1 MPAAPEC
8 AACGQVHPAQLSG
21 AGVVDERLRGAMFV
35 VRCILH
41 NCGLQTRGFVII
53 WSLYTEDKVM
63 KYKLISVFIV
73 GLLAA
78 GLYSEAAS
86 VENES
91 SSAVKMEDTNEISED
106 KQETIVDMGASTSG
120 EDVGQ
125 PSADG
130 QIQVQSGDAVQDAA
144 EPQASLD
151 MYGGIRASLD
161 WNSIPYLD
169 VPDQVAPLTGSIG
182 TDAFATQDG
191 AVVLEEPTAQDESVA
206 QELTPGDADEAE
218 QESEYADLAL
228 ANVTHYVNVR
238 TEPNTSSTIVGKI
251 YHGAV
256 AQILETTDGEDGEW
270 FRIVSGNVEGYIKS
284 EFFLYGAAAEDA
296 IEDYVTRYAVVEVDR
311 LNVRKEADVESGRIG
326 YVDRGEKVEILENLG
341 EWMKVQYTES
351 KTGYVAAQYVTVKE
365 EFVYAKTLE
374 EEAAE
379 LAAKRALEERQS
391 VPETAAAEN
400 TTVIATP
407 PSGDYSTNSELR
419 AEVVNYAMQ
428 FLGNRYVHG
437 GSSLES
443 GTDCSGFTSLIY
455 AVFGYSVSRTPSGQ
469 LSSSGRSIDYS
480 EAQPGDIICYGSK
493 KCTHVG
499 LYIGDGQIIHSAN
512 SRKGVIISDAKYDNI
527 LGVKNVID

>member
-1 MPAAPEC
+1 
-8 AACGQVHPAQLSG
+8 
-21 AGVVDERLRGAMFV
+21 
-35 VRCILH
+35 
-41 NCGLQTRGFVII
+41 
-53 WSLYTEDKVM
+53 M
-63 KYKLISVFIV
+63 KYKLISVFVV

-78 GLYSEAAS
+78 GLYTEAAS
-86 VENES
+86 VETGGG
-91 SSAVKMEDTNEISED
+91 SAVSIEDTKENIED
-106 KQETIVDMGASTSG
+106 TQENIEDTQDNIVDRTTSPTVDEEASAPGVQET
-120 EDVGQ
+120 
-125 PSADG
+125 
-130 QIQVQSGDAVQDAA
+130 
-144 EPQASLD
+144 LD
-151 MYGGIRASLD
+151 LYGGIRASLD
-161 WNSIPYLD
+161 WGSIPYLG
-169 VPDQVAPLTGSIG
+169 VSDQAVPLTGSIG
-182 TDAFATQDG
+182 AEAVPMMQAGVTAGEGVVVQDG
-191 AVVLEEPTAQDESVA
+191 DAASEGVADGPVA
-206 QELTPGDADEAE
+206 QEFVPDDMDEEA
-218 QESEYADLAL
+218 ESEYADLAL

-341 EWMKVQYTES
+341 DWMKVQYTET

-365 EFVYAKTLE
+365 EFIYAKTLE

-391 VPETAAAEN
+391 VPETTAAEN
-400 TTVIATP
+400 TTVVVTP
-407 PSGDYSTNSELR
+407 PSGDYSTSSELR
-419 AEVVNYAMQ
+419 AEIVDYAMQ

-469 LSSSGRSIDYS
+469 LSSSGRSIAYS

-499 LYIGDGQIIHSAN
+499 LYIGGGQIIHSAN
-512 SRKGVIISDAKYDNI
+512 SRKGVIISDATYDNI

>member
-1 MPAAPEC
+1 
-8 AACGQVHPAQLSG
+8 
-21 AGVVDERLRGAMFV
+21 
-35 VRCILH
+35 
-41 NCGLQTRGFVII
+41 
-53 WSLYTEDKVM
+53 M
-63 KYKLISVFIV
+63 KYKLISVFVV

-78 GLYSEAAS
+78 GLYTEAAS
-86 VENES
+86 VETGS
-91 SSAVKMEDTNEISED
+91 GSAVSIEDTKDNIED
-106 KQETIVDMGASTSG
+106 TQDNIVDRMTSPTAGEASAQAAAQET
-120 EDVGQ
+120 
-125 PSADG
+125 
-130 QIQVQSGDAVQDAA
+130 
-144 EPQASLD
+144 LD
-151 MYGGIRASLD
+151 LYGGIRASLD

-169 VPDQVAPLTGSIG
+169 VPEQAAPLTGSIG
-182 TDAFATQDG
+182 AAVVPMTQAGVTAGEEAVVQDG
-191 AVVLEEPTAQDESVA
+191 NVAQEGAAEGSVA

-407 PSGDYSTNSELR
+407 PSGDYSTSSELR

-443 GTDCSGFTSLIY
+443 GTDCSGYTSLIY

-469 LSSSGRSIDYS
+469 LSGSGRSIDYS

>member
-1 MPAAPEC
+1 
-8 AACGQVHPAQLSG
+8 
-21 AGVVDERLRGAMFV
+21 
-35 VRCILH
+35 
-41 NCGLQTRGFVII
+41 
-53 WSLYTEDKVM
+53 M

-86 VENES
+86 T
-91 SSAVKMEDTNEISED
+91 A
-106 KQETIVDMGASTSG
+106 G

-130 QIQVQSGDAVQDAA
+130 QIQVQSDGAASDA
-144 EPQASLD
+144 QAQQAPLD

-169 VPDQVAPLTGSIG
+169 VPDQAAPLTGSIG
-182 TDAFATQDG
+182 ADVFATQDG
-191 AVVLEEPTAQDESVA
+191 AVVLEEPAQDGSVA

-256 AQILETTDGEDGEW
+256 AQILETMDGEDGEW

-311 LNVRKEADVESGRIG
+311 LNVRKEADIESGRIG

-341 EWMKVQYTES
+341 DWMKVQYTES

-400 TTVIATP
+400 TTVVVTP
-407 PSGDYSTNSELR
+407 PSGDYSTSSELR
-419 AEVVNYAMQ
+419 AEIIDYAMQ

-499 LYIGDGQIIHSAN
+499 LYIGGGQIIHSAN
-512 SRKGVIISDAKYDNI
+512 SRKGVIISDATYDNI
-527 LGVKNVID
+527 MGVKNVID

>member
-1 MPAAPEC
+1 
-8 AACGQVHPAQLSG
+8 
-21 AGVVDERLRGAMFV
+21 
-35 VRCILH
+35 
-41 NCGLQTRGFVII
+41 
-53 WSLYTEDKVM
+53 M

-86 VENES
+86 VETGS
-91 SSAVKMEDTNEISED
+91 VSAVNMEDTNEISED
-106 KQETIVDMGASTSG
+106 TQETMVDMSSPTADEESGKTSASAVKLQAQQ
-120 EDVGQ
+120 DV
-125 PSADG
+125 A
-130 QIQVQSGDAVQDAA
+130 AQDAA
-144 EPQASLD
+144 AQEPLD
-151 MYGGIRASLD
+151 LYGGIRASLD
-161 WNSIPYLD
+161 WDGIPYLG
-169 VPDQVAPLTGSIG
+169 VSDQAAPLTGSIG
-182 TDAFATQDG
+182 TEAVPMTQAGVASGEGAEVQDG
-191 AVVLEEPTAQDESVA
+191 NAAMQEDEET
-206 QELTPGDADEAE
+206 
-218 QESEYADLAL
+218 ESEYADLAL

-311 LNVRKEADVESGRIG
+311 LNVRKEANVESGRIG
-326 YVDRGEKVEILENLG
+326 YVDRGEKVQILENFG
-341 EWMKVQYTES
+341 EWMKVQYTET

-365 EFVYAKTLE
+365 EFIYAKTLE

-400 TTVIATP
+400 TTVVVTP
-407 PSGDYSTNSELR
+407 PSGDYSTSSELR
-419 AEVVNYAMQ
+419 SEIVDYAMQ

-499 LYIGDGQIIHSAN
+499 LYIGGGQIIHSAN
-512 SRKGVIISDAKYDNI
+512 SRKGVIISDATYDNI

>member
-1 MPAAPEC
+1 M
-8 AACGQVHPAQLSG
+8 
-21 AGVVDERLRGAMFV
+21 
-35 VRCILH
+35 CILH
-41 NCGLQTRGFVII
+41 NCRRDIAEATGSAALQLSDT
-53 WSLYTEDKVM
+53 LYTEDKVM

-86 VENES
+86 T
-91 SSAVKMEDTNEISED
+91 A
-106 KQETIVDMGASTSG
+106 G

-130 QIQVQSGDAVQDAA
+130 QIQVQSDGAASDA
-144 EPQASLD
+144 QAQQAPLD

-169 VPDQVAPLTGSIG
+169 VPDQAAPLTGSIG
-182 TDAFATQDG
+182 ADVFATQDG
-191 AVVLEEPTAQDESVA
+191 AVVLEEPAQDGSVA

-256 AQILETTDGEDGEW
+256 AQILETMDGEDGEW

-311 LNVRKEADVESGRIG
+311 LNVRKEADIESGRIG

-341 EWMKVQYTES
+341 DWMKVQYTES

-400 TTVIATP
+400 TTVVVTP
-407 PSGDYSTNSELR
+407 PSGDYSTSSELR
-419 AEVVNYAMQ
+419 AEIVDYAMQ

-499 LYIGDGQIIHSAN
+499 LYIGGGQIIHSAN
-512 SRKGVIISDAKYDNI
+512 SRKGVIISDATYDNI
-527 LGVKNVID
+527 MGVKNVID

>member
-1 MPAAPEC
+1 
-8 AACGQVHPAQLSG
+8 
-21 AGVVDERLRGAMFV
+21 
-35 VRCILH
+35 
-41 NCGLQTRGFVII
+41 
-53 WSLYTEDKVM
+53 M
-63 KYKLISVFIV
+63 KYKLISVFVV

-78 GLYSEAAS
+78 GLYTEAAS
-86 VENES
+86 VETGS
-91 SSAVKMEDTNEISED
+91 GSAVSIEDTKDNIED
-106 KQETIVDMGASTSG
+106 TQDNIVDRMTSPTAGEASAQAAAQET
-120 EDVGQ
+120 
-125 PSADG
+125 
-130 QIQVQSGDAVQDAA
+130 
-144 EPQASLD
+144 LD
-151 MYGGIRASLD
+151 LYGGIRASLD

-169 VPDQVAPLTGSIG
+169 VPEQAAPLTGSIG
-182 TDAFATQDG
+182 EAVVPMTQAGVTAGEEAVVQDG
-191 AVVLEEPTAQDESVA
+191 NVAQEGAAEGSVA

-341 EWMKVQYTES
+341 DWMKVQYTES

-400 TTVIATP
+400 TTVVATP

-419 AEVVNYAMQ
+419 AEIVNYAMQ

-469 LSSSGRSIDYS
+469 LSSSGRSITYS

-512 SRKGVIISDAKYDNI
+512 SRKGVIISDATYDNI

>member
-1 MPAAPEC
+1 
-8 AACGQVHPAQLSG
+8 
-21 AGVVDERLRGAMFV
+21 
-35 VRCILH
+35 
-41 NCGLQTRGFVII
+41 
-53 WSLYTEDKVM
+53 M
-63 KYKLISVFIV
+63 KYKLISVFVV

-78 GLYSEAAS
+78 GLYTEAAS
-86 VENES
+86 VETGS
-91 SSAVKMEDTNEISED
+91 GSAVSIEDTQENIVDRTTSPTADGEAPAAGV
-106 KQETIVDMGASTSG
+106 QET
-120 EDVGQ
+120 
-125 PSADG
+125 
-130 QIQVQSGDAVQDAA
+130 
-144 EPQASLD
+144 LD
-151 MYGGIRASLD
+151 LYGGIRASLD
-161 WNSIPYLD
+161 WGSIPYLG
-169 VPDQVAPLTGSIG
+169 VSEQAVPLTGSIG
-182 TDAFATQDG
+182 AEAVPMTQAGVTAGEGVVVQDG
-191 AVVLEEPTAQDESVA
+191 NAAQEGAAEGPVA
-206 QELTPGDADEAE
+206 QEFVPGEMDEEA
-218 QESEYADLAL
+218 ESEYADLAL

-341 EWMKVQYTES
+341 DWMKVQYTET

-365 EFVYAKTLE
+365 EFIYAKTLE

-391 VPETAAAEN
+391 VPETTAAEN
-400 TTVIATP
+400 TTVVVTP
-407 PSGDYSTNSELR
+407 PSGDYSTSSELR
-419 AEVVNYAMQ
+419 TEIVDYAMQ

-469 LSSSGRSIDYS
+469 LSSSGRNIDYS

-499 LYIGDGQIIHSAN
+499 LYIGGGQIIHSAN
-512 SRKGVIISDAKYDNI
+512 SRKGVIISDATYDNI

>member
-1 MPAAPEC
+1 MSKASRGSDGKRVSAAL
-8 AACGQVHPAQLSG
+8 QLS
-21 AGVVDERLRGAMFV
+21 D
-35 VRCILH
+35 
-41 NCGLQTRGFVII
+41 T
-53 WSLYTEDKVM
+53 LYTEDKVM

-86 VENES
+86 T
-91 SSAVKMEDTNEISED
+91 A
-106 KQETIVDMGASTSG
+106 G
-120 EDVGQ
+120 EDMGQ

-130 QIQVQSGDAVQDAA
+130 QIQVQSDGAASDA
-144 EPQASLD
+144 QAQQAPLD

-169 VPDQVAPLTGSIG
+169 VPDQAAPLTGSIG
-182 TDAFATQDG
+182 ADVFATQDG
-191 AVVLEEPTAQDESVA
+191 AVVLEEPAQDGSVA

-256 AQILETTDGEDGEW
+256 AQILETMDGEDGEW

-311 LNVRKEADVESGRIG
+311 LNVRKEADIESGRIG

-341 EWMKVQYTES
+341 DWMKVQYTES

-400 TTVIATP
+400 TTVVVTP
-407 PSGDYSTNSELR
+407 PSGDYSTSSELR
-419 AEVVNYAMQ
+419 AEIVDYAMQ

-499 LYIGDGQIIHSAN
+499 LYIGGGQIIHSAN
-512 SRKGVIISDAKYDNI
+512 SRKGVIISDATYDNI

>member
-1 MPAAPEC
+1 
-8 AACGQVHPAQLSG
+8 
-21 AGVVDERLRGAMFV
+21 
-35 VRCILH
+35 
-41 NCGLQTRGFVII
+41 
-53 WSLYTEDKVM
+53 M
-63 KYKLISVFIV
+63 KYKLISVFVV

-78 GLYSEAAS
+78 GLYTEAAS
-86 VENES
+86 VETGS
-91 SSAVKMEDTNEISED
+91 GSAVSIEDTKDNIED
-106 KQETIVDMGASTSG
+106 TQDNIVDRMTSPTAGEASAQAAAQET
-120 EDVGQ
+120 
-125 PSADG
+125 
-130 QIQVQSGDAVQDAA
+130 
-144 EPQASLD
+144 LD
-151 MYGGIRASLD
+151 LYGGIRASLD

-169 VPDQVAPLTGSIG
+169 VPEQAAPLTGSIG
-182 TDAFATQDG
+182 AAVVPMTQAGVTAGEEAVVQDG
-191 AVVLEEPTAQDESVA
+191 NVAQEGAADGSVA

-419 AEVVNYAMQ
+419 AEIVNYAMQ

-455 AVFGYSVSRTPSGQ
+455 AVFGYSVSRTPGGQ
-469 LSSSGRSIDYS
+469 LSGSGRSITYS

-512 SRKGVIISDAKYDNI
+512 SRKGVIISDATYDNI

>member
-1 MPAAPEC
+1 
-8 AACGQVHPAQLSG
+8 
-21 AGVVDERLRGAMFV
+21 
-35 VRCILH
+35 
-41 NCGLQTRGFVII
+41 
-53 WSLYTEDKVM
+53 M
-63 KYKLISVFIV
+63 KYKLISVFVV

-78 GLYSEAAS
+78 GLYTEAAS
-86 VENES
+86 VETGS
-91 SSAVKMEDTNEISED
+91 GSAVSIEDTKDNIEGTQDSIVDRMTSPTAGEASAQAAA
-106 KQETIVDMGASTSG
+106 QET
-120 EDVGQ
+120 
-125 PSADG
+125 
-130 QIQVQSGDAVQDAA
+130 
-144 EPQASLD
+144 LD
-151 MYGGIRASLD
+151 LYGGIRASLD

-169 VPDQVAPLTGSIG
+169 VPEQAAPLTGSIG
-182 TDAFATQDG
+182 AAVVPMTQAGVTAGEEAVVQDG
-191 AVVLEEPTAQDESVA
+191 NVAQEGAAEGSVA

-256 AQILETTDGEDGEW
+256 AQILETMDGEDGEW

-400 TTVIATP
+400 TTVAATP
-407 PSGDYSTNSELR
+407 PSGDYSTSSELR
-419 AEVVNYAMQ
+419 AEIVDYAMQ

-469 LSSSGRSIDYS
+469 LSGSGRSIDYS

>member
-1 MPAAPEC
+1 
-8 AACGQVHPAQLSG
+8 
-21 AGVVDERLRGAMFV
+21 
-35 VRCILH
+35 
-41 NCGLQTRGFVII
+41 
-53 WSLYTEDKVM
+53 M

-86 VENES
+86 VETGS
-91 SSAVKMEDTNEISED
+91 DPSAKMEDT
-106 KQETIVDMGASTSG
+106 QETIVELQSSA
-120 EDVGQ
+120 
-125 PSADG
+125 ADG
-130 QIQVQSGDAVQDAA
+130 ETGQQAAPDGQAQQSSSA
-144 EPQASLD
+144 

-161 WNSIPYLD
+161 WNSIPFLD
-169 VPDQVAPLTGSIG
+169 VPDQAAPLTGSPG
-182 TDAFATQDG
+182 TEAAPMEQG
-191 AVVLEEPTAQDESVA
+191 EVLVQEGIAAQEEPVA
-206 QELTPGDADEAE
+206 QEFIPGEADKEE

-284 EFFLYGAAAEDA
+284 EFFLYGAAAEEA

-326 YVDRGEKVEILENLG
+326 YVDRGEKVQILENLG
-341 EWMKVQYTES
+341 DWMKVQYTES

-400 TTVIATP
+400 TTVVVTP
-407 PSGDYSTNSELR
+407 PSGDYSTSSELR
-419 AEVVNYAMQ
+419 AEIVDYAMQ

-455 AVFGYSVSRTPSGQ
+455 AVFGYSVSRTPGGQ
-469 LSSSGRSIDYS
+469 LSGSGRSIDYS
-480 EAQPGDIICYGSK
+480 EAQPGDIICYGSR

>member
-1 MPAAPEC
+1 
-8 AACGQVHPAQLSG
+8 
-21 AGVVDERLRGAMFV
+21 
-35 VRCILH
+35 
-41 NCGLQTRGFVII
+41 
-53 WSLYTEDKVM
+53 M
-63 KYKLISVFIV
+63 KYKLISVFVV

-78 GLYSEAAS
+78 GLYTEAAS
-86 VENES
+86 VETDS
-91 SSAVKMEDTNEISED
+91 GSAVNMEDIQDSIED
-106 KQETIVDMGASTSG
+106 TQESIMYVADGEASAPEVQET
-120 EDVGQ
+120 
-125 PSADG
+125 
-130 QIQVQSGDAVQDAA
+130 
-144 EPQASLD
+144 LD
-151 MYGGIRASLD
+151 LYGGIRASLD
-161 WNSIPYLD
+161 WGSIPYLG
-169 VPDQVAPLTGSIG
+169 VAEQAVPLTGSIG
-182 TDAFATQDG
+182 AEAVPMMQAGVAAGEG
-191 AVVLEEPTAQDESVA
+191 AVVQNGNAAQEGTADGPVA
-206 QELTPGDADEAE
+206 QEFVPDEE
-218 QESEYADLAL
+218 PESEYADLAL

-284 EFFLYGAAAEDA
+284 EFFLYGAVAEDA

-311 LNVRKEADVESGRIG
+311 LNVRREADVESGRIG

-341 EWMKVQYTES
+341 DWMKVQYTET

-365 EFVYAKTLE
+365 EFIYAKTLE
-374 EEAAE
+374 EEAVE

-400 TTVIATP
+400 TTVVVTP
-407 PSGDYSTNSELR
+407 PSGDYSTSSELR
-419 AEVVNYAMQ
+419 SEIVDYAMQ

-469 LSSSGRSIDYS
+469 LSGSGRSIAYS

-499 LYIGDGQIIHSAN
+499 LYIGGGQIIHSAN
-512 SRKGVIISDAKYDNI
+512 SRKGVIISDATYDNI

>member
-1 MPAAPEC
+1 
-8 AACGQVHPAQLSG
+8 
-21 AGVVDERLRGAMFV
+21 
-35 VRCILH
+35 
-41 NCGLQTRGFVII
+41 
-53 WSLYTEDKVM
+53 M

-86 VENES
+86 VETGNG
-91 SSAVKMEDTNEISED
+91 SAVKLEDTNEITEGR
-106 KQETIVDMGASTSG
+106 QETIVDMQSAG
-120 EDVGQ
+120 EDMGQ

-130 QIQVQSGDAVQDAA
+130 QIQVQSDGAASDA
-144 EPQASLD
+144 QAQQAPLD

-169 VPDQVAPLTGSIG
+169 VPDQAAPLTGSIG
-182 TDAFATQDG
+182 ADVFATQDG
-191 AVVLEEPTAQDESVA
+191 AVVLEEPAQDGSVA

-419 AEVVNYAMQ
+419 AEIVNYAMQ

-469 LSSSGRSIDYS
+469 LSSSGRSITYS

-512 SRKGVIISDAKYDNI
+512 SRKGVIISDATYDNI

>member
-1 MPAAPEC
+1 M
-8 AACGQVHPAQLSG
+8 
-21 AGVVDERLRGAMFV
+21 
-35 VRCILH
+35 CILH
-41 NCGLQTRGFVII
+41 NCRRDIAEATGSAALQLSDT
-53 WSLYTEDKVM
+53 LYTEDKVM

-86 VENES
+86 T
-91 SSAVKMEDTNEISED
+91 A
-106 KQETIVDMGASTSG
+106 G
-120 EDVGQ
+120 EDMGQ

-130 QIQVQSGDAVQDAA
+130 QIQVQSDGAASDA
-144 EPQASLD
+144 QAQQAPLD

-169 VPDQVAPLTGSIG
+169 VPDQAAPLTGSIG
-182 TDAFATQDG
+182 ADVFATQDG
-191 AVVLEEPTAQDESVA
+191 AVVLEEPAQDGSLA

-256 AQILETTDGEDGEW
+256 AQILETMDGEDGEW

-311 LNVRKEADVESGRIG
+311 LNVRKEADIESGRIG

-341 EWMKVQYTES
+341 DWMKVQYTES

-400 TTVIATP
+400 TTVVVTP
-407 PSGDYSTNSELR
+407 PSGDYSTSSELR
-419 AEVVNYAMQ
+419 AEIVDYAMQ

-499 LYIGDGQIIHSAN
+499 LYIGGGQIIHSAN
-512 SRKGVIISDAKYDNI
+512 SRKGVIISDATYDNI

>member
-1 MPAAPEC
+1 
-8 AACGQVHPAQLSG
+8 
-21 AGVVDERLRGAMFV
+21 
-35 VRCILH
+35 
-41 NCGLQTRGFVII
+41 
-53 WSLYTEDKVM
+53 M
-63 KYKLISVFIV
+63 KYKLISVFVV

-78 GLYSEAAS
+78 GLYTEAAS
-86 VENES
+86 VETGS
-91 SSAVKMEDTNEISED
+91 GSAVSIEDTKDNIED
-106 KQETIVDMGASTSG
+106 TQDNIVDRMTSPTAGEASAQAAAQET
-120 EDVGQ
+120 
-125 PSADG
+125 
-130 QIQVQSGDAVQDAA
+130 
-144 EPQASLD
+144 LD
-151 MYGGIRASLD
+151 LYGGIRASLD

-169 VPDQVAPLTGSIG
+169 VPEQAAPLTGSIG
-182 TDAFATQDG
+182 AAVVPMTQAGVTAGEEAVVQDG
-191 AVVLEEPTAQDESVA
+191 NVAQEGAAEGSVA

-341 EWMKVQYTES
+341 DWMKVQYTES

-400 TTVIATP
+400 TTVIVTP
-407 PSGDYSTNSELR
+407 PSGDYSTSSELR
-419 AEVVNYAMQ
+419 AEIVDYAMQ

-499 LYIGDGQIIHSAN
+499 LYIGGGQIIHSAN
-512 SRKGVIISDAKYDNI
+512 SRKGVIISDATYDNI

>member
-1 MPAAPEC
+1 
-8 AACGQVHPAQLSG
+8 
-21 AGVVDERLRGAMFV
+21 
-35 VRCILH
+35 
-41 NCGLQTRGFVII
+41 
-53 WSLYTEDKVM
+53 M
-63 KYKLISVFIV
+63 KYKLISVFVV

-78 GLYSEAAS
+78 GLYTEAAS
-86 VENES
+86 VETGS
-91 SSAVKMEDTNEISED
+91 GSAVSIEDTKDNIED
-106 KQETIVDMGASTSG
+106 TQDNIVDRMTSPTAGEASAQAAAQET
-120 EDVGQ
+120 
-125 PSADG
+125 
-130 QIQVQSGDAVQDAA
+130 
-144 EPQASLD
+144 LD
-151 MYGGIRASLD
+151 LYGGIRASLD

-169 VPDQVAPLTGSIG
+169 VPEQAAPLTGSIG
-182 TDAFATQDG
+182 AAVVPMTQAGVTAGEEAVVQDG
-191 AVVLEEPTAQDESVA
+191 NVAQEGAAEGSVA
-206 QELTPGDADEAE
+206 QELTPGETDEEEA
-218 QESEYADLAL
+218 ESEYADLAL

-469 LSSSGRSIDYS
+469 LSSSGRSITYS

-512 SRKGVIISDAKYDNI
+512 SRKGVIISDATYDNI

>member
-1 MPAAPEC
+1 
-8 AACGQVHPAQLSG
+8 
-21 AGVVDERLRGAMFV
+21 
-35 VRCILH
+35 
-41 NCGLQTRGFVII
+41 
-53 WSLYTEDKVM
+53 M
-63 KYKLISVFIV
+63 KYKLISVFVV

-78 GLYSEAAS
+78 GLYTEAAS
-86 VENES
+86 VETGS
-91 SSAVKMEDTNEISED
+91 GSAVSIEDTKDNIED
-106 KQETIVDMGASTSG
+106 TQDNIVDRMTSPTAGEASAQAAAQET
-120 EDVGQ
+120 
-125 PSADG
+125 
-130 QIQVQSGDAVQDAA
+130 
-144 EPQASLD
+144 LD
-151 MYGGIRASLD
+151 LYGGIRASLD

-169 VPDQVAPLTGSIG
+169 VPEQAAPLTGSIG
-182 TDAFATQDG
+182 AAVVPMTQAGVTAGEEAVVQDG
-191 AVVLEEPTAQDESVA
+191 NVAQEGAAEGSVA

-341 EWMKVQYTES
+341 DWMKVQYTES

-400 TTVIATP
+400 ITVVATP

-419 AEVVNYAMQ
+419 AEIVNYAMQ

-469 LSSSGRSIDYS
+469 LSGSGRSITYS

-512 SRKGVIISDAKYDNI
+512 SRKGVIISDATYDNI

>member
-1 MPAAPEC
+1 M
-8 AACGQVHPAQLSG
+8 
-21 AGVVDERLRGAMFV
+21 
-35 VRCILH
+35 CILH
-41 NCGLQTRGFVII
+41 NCRRDIAVATGSAALQLSDT
-53 WSLYTEDKVM
+53 LYTEDKVM

-86 VENES
+86 T
-91 SSAVKMEDTNEISED
+91 A
-106 KQETIVDMGASTSG
+106 G
-120 EDVGQ
+120 EDMGQ

-130 QIQVQSGDAVQDAA
+130 QIQVQSDGAASDA
-144 EPQASLD
+144 QAQQTPLD

-169 VPDQVAPLTGSIG
+169 VPDQAAPLTGSIG
-182 TDAFATQDG
+182 ADVFATQDG
-191 AVVLEEPTAQDESVA
+191 AVVLEEPAQDGSLA

-256 AQILETTDGEDGEW
+256 AQILETMDGEDGEW

-311 LNVRKEADVESGRIG
+311 LNVRKEADIESGRIG

-341 EWMKVQYTES
+341 DWMKVQYTES

-400 TTVIATP
+400 TTVVVTP
-407 PSGDYSTNSELR
+407 PSGDYSTSSELR
-419 AEVVNYAMQ
+419 AEIVDYAMQ

-499 LYIGDGQIIHSAN
+499 LYIGGGQIIHSAN
-512 SRKGVIISDAKYDNI
+512 SRKGVIISDATYDNI
-527 LGVKNVID
+527 LGVKNMID

>member
-1 MPAAPEC
+1 
-8 AACGQVHPAQLSG
+8 
-21 AGVVDERLRGAMFV
+21 
-35 VRCILH
+35 
-41 NCGLQTRGFVII
+41 
-53 WSLYTEDKVM
+53 M
-63 KYKLISVFIV
+63 KYKLISVFVV

-78 GLYSEAAS
+78 GLYTEAAS
-86 VENES
+86 VETGS
-91 SSAVKMEDTNEISED
+91 GSAVSIEDTKDNIED
-106 KQETIVDMGASTSG
+106 TQDNIVDRMTSPTAGEASAQAAAQET
-120 EDVGQ
+120 
-125 PSADG
+125 
-130 QIQVQSGDAVQDAA
+130 
-144 EPQASLD
+144 LD
-151 MYGGIRASLD
+151 LYGGIRASLD

-169 VPDQVAPLTGSIG
+169 VPEQAAPLTGSIG
-182 TDAFATQDG
+182 AAVVPMTQAGVTAGEEAVVQDG
-191 AVVLEEPTAQDESVA
+191 NVAQEGAAEGSVA

-341 EWMKVQYTES
+341 DWMKVQYTES

-400 TTVIATP
+400 TTVVATP
-407 PSGDYSTNSELR
+407 PSGDYSTSSELR
-419 AEVVNYAMQ
+419 AEIVNYAMQ

-469 LSSSGRSIDYS
+469 LSSSGRSITYS

-512 SRKGVIISDAKYDNI
+512 SRKGVIISDATYDNI

>member
-1 MPAAPEC
+1 
-8 AACGQVHPAQLSG
+8 
-21 AGVVDERLRGAMFV
+21 
-35 VRCILH
+35 
-41 NCGLQTRGFVII
+41 
-53 WSLYTEDKVM
+53 M

-86 VENES
+86 T
-91 SSAVKMEDTNEISED
+91 AC
-106 KQETIVDMGASTSG
+106 

-125 PSADG
+125 SSADG
-130 QIQVQSGDAVQDAA
+130 QIQAQSDDAVQDAA

-169 VPDQVAPLTGSIG
+169 VPDQVTPLTGSFG
-182 TDAFATQDG
+182 SEAVPMTQAG
-191 AVVLEEPTAQDESVA
+191 VEAREEIAVQGGNAAQEDIAAQEGPVA
-206 QELTPGDADEAE
+206 QEFVPGETDEEEA
-218 QESEYADLAL
+218 ESEYADLAL

-256 AQILETTDGEDGEW
+256 AQILETMDGEDGEW

-311 LNVRKEADVESGRIG
+311 LNVRKEADAESGRIG

-341 EWMKVQYTES
+341 DWMKVQYTES

-400 TTVIATP
+400 TTVVATP
-407 PSGDYSTNSELR
+407 PSGDYSTSSELR
-419 AEVVNYAMQ
+419 AEIVDYAMQ

-499 LYIGDGQIIHSAN
+499 LYIGGGQIIHSAN
-512 SRKGVIISDAKYDNI
+512 SRKGVIISDATYDNI

>member
-1 MPAAPEC
+1 
-8 AACGQVHPAQLSG
+8 
-21 AGVVDERLRGAMFV
+21 
-35 VRCILH
+35 
-41 NCGLQTRGFVII
+41 
-53 WSLYTEDKVM
+53 M

-91 SSAVKMEDTNEISED
+91 SSAVKLEDTNEISEGG
-106 KQETIVDMGASTSG
+106 QETIVDMQSAG
-120 EDVGQ
+120 EDMGQ

-130 QIQVQSGDAVQDAA
+130 QIQVQSDGVASDA
-144 EPQASLD
+144 QAQQAPLD

-169 VPDQVAPLTGSIG
+169 VPEQAAPLTGSIG
-182 TDAFATQDG
+182 AAVVPMTQAGVTAGEEAVVQDG
-191 AVVLEEPTAQDESVA
+191 NVAQEGAAEGSVA

-296 IEDYVTRYAVVEVDR
+296 VEDYVTRYAVVEVDR

-407 PSGDYSTNSELR
+407 PSGDYSTSSELR

-469 LSSSGRSIDYS
+469 LSGSGRSIDYS

>member
-1 MPAAPEC
+1 
-8 AACGQVHPAQLSG
+8 
-21 AGVVDERLRGAMFV
+21 
-35 VRCILH
+35 
-41 NCGLQTRGFVII
+41 
-53 WSLYTEDKVM
+53 M
-63 KYKLISVFIV
+63 KYKLISVFVV

-78 GLYSEAAS
+78 GLYTEAAS
-86 VENES
+86 VETGS
-91 SSAVKMEDTNEISED
+91 GSAVSIEDTKDNIED
-106 KQETIVDMGASTSG
+106 TQDNIVDRMTSPTAGEASAQAAAQET
-120 EDVGQ
+120 
-125 PSADG
+125 
-130 QIQVQSGDAVQDAA
+130 
-144 EPQASLD
+144 LD
-151 MYGGIRASLD
+151 LYGGIRASLD

-169 VPDQVAPLTGSIG
+169 VPEQAAPLTGSIG
-182 TDAFATQDG
+182 AAVVPMTQAGVTAGEEAVVQDG
-191 AVVLEEPTAQDESVA
+191 NVAQEGAAEGSVA

-311 LNVRKEADVESGRIG
+311 LNVRKEADIESGRIG

-341 EWMKVQYTES
+341 DWMKVQYTES

-400 TTVIATP
+400 TTVVVTP
-407 PSGDYSTNSELR
+407 PSGDYSTSSELR
-419 AEVVNYAMQ
+419 AEIVDYAMQ

-499 LYIGDGQIIHSAN
+499 LYIGGGQIIHSAN
-512 SRKGVIISDAKYDNI
+512 SRKGVIISDATYDNI

>member
-1 MPAAPEC
+1 
-8 AACGQVHPAQLSG
+8 
-21 AGVVDERLRGAMFV
+21 
-35 VRCILH
+35 
-41 NCGLQTRGFVII
+41 
-53 WSLYTEDKVM
+53 M

-86 VENES
+86 T
-91 SSAVKMEDTNEISED
+91 A
-106 KQETIVDMGASTSG
+106 G
-120 EDVGQ
+120 EDMGQ

-130 QIQVQSGDAVQDAA
+130 QIQVQSDGAASDA
-144 EPQASLD
+144 QAQQTPLD

-169 VPDQVAPLTGSIG
+169 VPDQAAPLTGSIG
-182 TDAFATQDG
+182 ADVFATQDG
-191 AVVLEEPTAQDESVA
+191 AVVLEEPAQDGSLA

-256 AQILETTDGEDGEW
+256 AQILETMDGEDGEW

-311 LNVRKEADVESGRIG
+311 LNVRKEADIESGRIG

-341 EWMKVQYTES
+341 DWMKVQYTES

-400 TTVIATP
+400 TTVVVTP
-407 PSGDYSTNSELR
+407 PSGDYSTSSELR
-419 AEVVNYAMQ
+419 AEIVDYAMQ

-499 LYIGDGQIIHSAN
+499 LYIGGGQIIHSAN
-512 SRKGVIISDAKYDNI
+512 SRKGVIISDATYDNI

>member
-1 MPAAPEC
+1 
-8 AACGQVHPAQLSG
+8 
-21 AGVVDERLRGAMFV
+21 
-35 VRCILH
+35 
-41 NCGLQTRGFVII
+41 
-53 WSLYTEDKVM
+53 M
-63 KYKLISVFIV
+63 KYKLISVFVV

-78 GLYSEAAS
+78 GLYTEAAS
-86 VENES
+86 VETGS
-91 SSAVKMEDTNEISED
+91 GSAVSIEDTKDNIED
-106 KQETIVDMGASTSG
+106 TQDNIVDRMTSPTAGEASAQAAAQET
-120 EDVGQ
+120 
-125 PSADG
+125 
-130 QIQVQSGDAVQDAA
+130 
-144 EPQASLD
+144 LD
-151 MYGGIRASLD
+151 LYGGIRASLD

-169 VPDQVAPLTGSIG
+169 VPEQAAPLTGSIG
-182 TDAFATQDG
+182 AAVVPMTQAGVTAGEEAVVQDG
-191 AVVLEEPTAQDESVA
+191 NVAQEGAAEGSVA
-206 QELTPGDADEAE
+206 QELTPGETDEEEA
-218 QESEYADLAL
+218 ESEYADLAL

-341 EWMKVQYTES
+341 DWMKVQYTES

-400 TTVIATP
+400 TTVIVTP
-407 PSGDYSTNSELR
+407 PSGDYSTSSELR
-419 AEVVNYAMQ
+419 AEIVDYAMQ

-469 LSSSGRSIDYS
+469 LSGSGRSIDYS

-499 LYIGDGQIIHSAN
+499 LYIGGGQIIHSAN
-512 SRKGVIISDAKYDNI
+512 SRKGVIISDATYDNI

>member
-1 MPAAPEC
+1 M
-8 AACGQVHPAQLSG
+8 
-21 AGVVDERLRGAMFV
+21 
-35 VRCILH
+35 CILH
-41 NCGLQTRGFVII
+41 NCRRDIAEATGSAALQLSDT
-53 WSLYTEDKVM
+53 LYTEDKVM

-86 VENES
+86 T
-91 SSAVKMEDTNEISED
+91 A
-106 KQETIVDMGASTSG
+106 G

-130 QIQVQSGDAVQDAA
+130 QIQVQSDGAASDA
-144 EPQASLD
+144 QAQQAPLD

-169 VPDQVAPLTGSIG
+169 VPDQAAPLTGSIG
-182 TDAFATQDG
+182 ADVFATQDG
-191 AVVLEEPTAQDESVA
+191 AVVLEEPAQDGSLA

-256 AQILETTDGEDGEW
+256 AQILETMDGEDGEW

-311 LNVRKEADVESGRIG
+311 LNVRKEADIESGRIG

-341 EWMKVQYTES
+341 DWMKVQYTES

-400 TTVIATP
+400 TTVVVTP
-407 PSGDYSTNSELR
+407 PSGDYSTSSELR
-419 AEVVNYAMQ
+419 AEIVDYAMQ

-443 GTDCSGFTSLIY
+443 GTDCSGFTMSVY
-455 AVFGYSVSRTPSGQ
+455 RHFGYSLNRSSRDQIYNGTNIG
-469 LSSSGRSIDYS
+469 IY
-480 EAQPGDIICYGSK
+480 EVQPGDLLFYNNGGS
-493 KCTHVG
+493 TIGHVAI
-499 LYIGDGQIIHSAN
+499 YIGDGKIVHASTPKTGIIVSNAYYQTPCGAT
-512 SRKGVIISDAKYDNI
+512 RI
-527 LGVKNVID
+527 LP